1 MVATIRARI
10 SHEVENAQRAISDPD
25 PAVRRGGLLRR
36 DTLRMAQNALYLA
49 EKREKCAPCDE
60 QALEVLF
67 REVRQRVELE
77 AALRHDG
84 QREMADREAVEIAVL
99 SEFLPPPLSD
109 EELAVLIAAS
119 IAATGA
125 TCARDAHRVM
135 SHLSPNLRGRADSRA
150 TAGLVSARLMMVS
163 VAAQTP
169 LAEG

>member
-10 SHEVENAQRAISDPD
+10 SHEVENAQRALSDHD
-25 PAVRRGGLLRR
+25 PAVRRAGLLRR

-77 AALRHDG
+77 ADFRRDG
-84 QREMADREAVEIAVL
+84 QREMADREAAEIAVL
-99 SEFLPPPLSD
+99 IEFLPPPLTD
-109 EELAVLIAAS
+109 EELATLIAAG

-125 TCARDAHRVM
+125 TCTRDAHRVM
-135 SHLSPNLRGRADSRA
+135 SHLSSDLRGRADLR
-150 TAGLVSARLMMVS
+150 
-163 VAAQTP
+163 VAAAAVSTRLSASAP
-169 LAEG
+169 TVRASAEG